1 VVLPTGTEVTAP
13 RREKYR
19 LEADRHVLVPQGSNT
34 MVANMRLVIA
44 SALMTIF
51 GIGIQVGIAGVLAFG
66 YSDASPAGR
75 WLALLVVVVVAV
87 FTLIYS
93 TMAIRTLAD
102 PQPGSSLSAVSGTS
116 FTL

>member
-1 VVLPTGTEVTAP
+1 
-13 RREKYR
+13 
-19 LEADRHVLVPQGSNT
+19 

-51 GIGIQVGIAGVLAFG
+51 GIGIQVGIAGVLAG

-75 WLALLVVVVVAV
+75 WLALLLVVAVAV
-87 FTLIYS
+87 FTLNYS